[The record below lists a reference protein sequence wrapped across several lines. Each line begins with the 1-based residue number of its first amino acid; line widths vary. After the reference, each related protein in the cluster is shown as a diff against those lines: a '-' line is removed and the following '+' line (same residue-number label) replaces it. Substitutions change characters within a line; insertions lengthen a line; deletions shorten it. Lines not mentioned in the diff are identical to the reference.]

1 MKTRCHLTT
10 LMAASLLLTACS
22 SDDTPAA
29 VTENVEL
36 NIVANAA
43 DLEQGSST
51 RAGSPHQDTQFD
63 QNQIIDVYIREGGTL
78 TGGNNGY
85 GTSGKATTTYT
96 QPVRAKASNA
106 TGTFAFIQ
114 AANTNAYTQYWPS
127 SGNGVIIYAWHPTTG
142 VAARLNTFHE
152 VAQNQSD
159 KSSADNYKNSD
170 LMFGLPSAN
179 VTSEPNFTFNAETE
193 IKRQA
198 YASSGRVVPLTFFH
212 LLSKVVIKLAAG
224 SGLWGATT
232 PGTVDA
238 NKLKN
243 AKITIG
249 NVYTKVK
256 ITNATNGTVATQTG
270 TSDPQKL
277 VTLLAQNDKNTLTS
291 NQLVAYCILPAQNLK
306 NKTIS
311 VQLADAS
318 GSVEYKYTFGSDFNI
333 EARKVHEI
341 TMTVTPTELK
351 VSSTKIV
358 DWNDG
363 GDTSGNLTITTAGS

>member
-114 AANTNAYTQYWPS
+114 AANTNA
-127 SGNGVIIYAWHPTTG
+127 
-142 VAARLNTFHE
+142 
-152 VAQNQSD
+152 
-159 KSSADNYKNSD
+159 
-170 LMFGLPSAN
+170 
-179 VTSEPNFTFNAETE
+179 
-193 IKRQA
+193 
-198 YASSGRVVPLTFFH
+198 
-212 LLSKVVIKLAAG
+212 
-224 SGLWGATT
+224 
-232 PGTVDA
+232 
-238 NKLKN
+238 
-243 AKITIG
+243 
-249 NVYTKVK
+249 
-256 ITNATNGTVATQTG
+256 
-270 TSDPQKL
+270 
-277 VTLLAQNDKNTLTS
+277 
-291 NQLVAYCILPAQNLK
+291 
-306 NKTIS
+306 
-311 VQLADAS
+311 
-318 GSVEYKYTFGSDFNI
+318 
-333 EARKVHEI
+333 
-341 TMTVTPTELK
+341 
-351 VSSTKIV
+351 
-358 DWNDG
+358 
-363 GDTSGNLTITTAGS
+363 